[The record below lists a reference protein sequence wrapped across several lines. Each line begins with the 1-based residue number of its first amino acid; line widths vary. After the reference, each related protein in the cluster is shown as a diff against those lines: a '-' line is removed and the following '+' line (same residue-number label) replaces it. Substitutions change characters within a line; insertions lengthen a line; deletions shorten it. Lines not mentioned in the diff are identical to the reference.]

1 MQAATAATNTKAA
14 LRANRALQRVVREQL
29 QRVQNADRMLER
41 QASALRAE
49 EARMAQRREAAAEA
63 AGTAPAPASKA
74 SAWASFRVTRWAT
87 DCPYFRGTRNVAT
100 FAPNSARLKRVRAHS
115 AFAPPSWTFH
125 EDEVLRRGVKRWV
138 QHALLNAALSE
149 CSSSSS
155 SSSSASASAASSS
168 VPRLV
173 PRAASLSTWVDA
185 IESIADHAV
194 AVQAAARLGEGEWRQ
209 LAASALSGRRSGESC
224 AARWKHCV
232 SPIADRSA
240 KLGGCDRKWSVTEF
254 ERLERAGA

>member
-1 MQAATAATNTKAA
+1 MQAATAANTKAA

-49 EARMAQRREAAAEA
+49 EARMAQRREA

-185 IESIADHAV
+185 IESMADHAV
-194 AVQAAARLGEGEWRQ
+194 AVHAAARLGEGEWRQ

-240 KLGGCDRKWSVTEF
+240 KLGGCDRKGSATEL